1 MPYPL
6 LFKPIYRDYIWGG
19 NRIASQFSRDN
30 APSPCAESWEISA
43 HPDGMGIVEN
53 GPLAG
58 KTLEEI
64 CNESGTAFLGT
75 HCEGVKFPLLVKII
89 DAKTRLSVQVHPNE
103 DSAQR
108 YGGEA
113 KTEMWYFLD
122 SEKDAFVCAG
132 LKPGVGPRVLQD
144 AIKSKTTPSLLQTVR
159 AESGKALFIP
169 GGFVHAIC
177 EGCFILEVQQSSNTT
192 YRIYDWD
199 RAGPDGMPR
208 RLHIEQAL
216 EVIDWKAPSL
226 GLQVPI
232 EMSATNKINKRE
244 RILRS
249 DFFTME
255 RLSLSEKEP
264 VEPDGTSFRI
274 LFAARGEAAISW
286 DEGSQRVPNGR
297 TCLIPANM
305 PPYVIEPDAD
315 GATLISVE
323 V

>member
-19 NRIASQFSRDN
+19 TRIASLFSRDR
-30 APSPCAESWEISA
+30 APNPCAESWEISA
-43 HPDGMGIVEN
+43 HPDGMGVVEN

-64 CNESGTAFLGT
+64 CNESGAAFLGT
-75 HCEGVKFPLLVKII
+75 HCDGTRFPLIIKII

-103 DSAQR
+103 NSAQR

-122 SEKDAFVCAG
+122 ASKDAFVCAG

-144 AIKSKTTPSLLQTVR
+144 AIKAKNTPSLLQTVK
-159 AESGKALFIP
+159 AEPGKALYIP
-169 GGFVHAIC
+169 GGLVHAIC
-177 EGCFILEVQQSSNTT
+177 EGCLILEVQQSSNTT

-199 RAGPDGMPR
+199 RLCSDGMPR
-208 RLHIEQAL
+208 KLHIAQAL
-216 EVIDWKAPSL
+216 EVIDWRAPTL

-255 RLSLSEKEP
+255 RLSLSGTEP
-264 VEPDGTSFRI
+264 VEPNGSSFRI
-274 LFAARGEAAISW
+274 LFAAHGEAVISW
-286 DEGSQRVPNGR
+286 GAGSQSIPHGR
-297 TCLIPANM
+297 TCLIPADM
-305 PPYVIEPDAD
+305 PPYAIEPGAD
-315 GATLISVE
+315 GATLLSVE